1 MASSSP
7 INQDL
12 ILFSENIIQTH
23 QHSHNPDRQC
33 RDPALILLEDCTQN
47 RDEHVDK
54 HADYDTADIII
65 HEDGYQPHAGN
76 RKKFYRCK
84 IKALCSLKKRMP
96 TITSAA
102 PVAAPG
108 IIRNRG
114 LMKQHSR
121 KKKPVV
127 IAVRP
132 VRPPASIPEADSAKV
147 LIVEIPKKEPTRR
160 NSFHIKSSPP
170 AKCVSNQW
178 HILCVFTDS
187 FL

>member
-1 MASSSP
+1 MKM
-7 INQDL
+7 D
-12 ILFSENIIQTH
+12 T
-23 QHSHNPDRQC
+23 SHMLATGRNSTGVKSRPFAVSGR
-33 RDPALILLEDCTQN
+33 E
-47 RDEHVDK
+47 
-54 HADYDTADIII
+54 
-65 HEDGYQPHAGN
+65 
-76 RKKFYRCK
+76 
-84 IKALCSLKKRMP
+84 MP

-127 IAVRP
+127 IAVRT

-147 LIVEIPKKEPTRR
+147 LIVEIPKKEPMRR

-170 AKCVSNQW
+170 AK
-178 HILCVFTDS
+178 
-187 FL
+187 